1 MRARSAWSLGHPVRV
16 VVALLALIVSLP
28 ALPVAAHA
36 ISVSAGGPATGTSQ
50 ANRDGFAHSPAS

>member
-16 VVALLALIVSLP
+16 AVALLALIVSLP

-36 ISVSAGGPATGTSQ
+36 ISVSPGGPATGTFQ
-50 ANRDGFAHSPAS
+50 AGWDGFTHQQAS